1 MAIEEERPCQYV
13 KEASTFTKQRRSS
26 RRSQCRPIQIRD
38 GDFCRRFDAWADQ
51 CGYYTL
57 NCEQATLLEAR
68 NKLKKKINISASSPA
83 WLKQDETPFFIAVS
97 QYGKT
102 YAVKRAEE
110 AFSDKAVRL
119 PAQVKVVCHH
129 EAGGDQ
135 SPVGKHQD
143 QCAPG
148 SVVAVRI
155 SSFDREIEALPARL
169 STTAD
174 DGTGSRIQCDQGAVE
189 AAARPKM
196 IAPNGDDHLLQ
207 LMGIEADD

>member
-1 MAIEEERPCQYV
+1 MPVRKGSKYLHETAAFIAAFPMSTDPD
-13 KEASTFTKQRRSS
+13 KETVISVAA
-26 RRSQCRPIQIRD
+26 
-38 GDFCRRFDAWADQ
+38 FDAWADQ

-102 YAVKRAEE
+102 YAVKRVEE

-119 PAQVKVVCHH
+119 PAQVKSYATTKQ
-129 EAGGDQ
+129 EAI
-135 SPVGKHQD
+135 K
-143 QCAPG
+143 ALLG
-148 SVVAVRI
+148 SIKINALPAAWQLRI
-155 SSFDREIEALPARL
+155 SSFDREIERYLRGIDYQTMELDREYNAIKGQLKL
-169 STTAD
+169 LL
-174 DGTGSRIQCDQGAVE
+174 DQ
-189 AAARPKM
+189 KM